1 MVWQGDERCVHV
13 DELELLMSG
22 FGVEDAKARVHEGV
36 EQCPLGNICGNFQGF
51 VELLG
56 LIVR

>member
-1 MVWQGDERCVHV
+1 MHV
-13 DELELLMSG
+13 DELEFLISG
-22 FGVEDAKARVHEGV
+22 FRLGDAKARVHEWV
-36 EQCPLGNICGNFQGF
+36 EQCSLGNICGNFQGF

>member
-1 MVWQGDERCVHV
+1 MHV

-22 FGVEDAKARVHEGV
+22 LGMEDAKVRLHEWV
-36 EQCPLGNICGNFQGF
+36 EQCSLGSICGNFQGF